1 MARVTRL
8 CVYPVKGLGGVDVES
23 AVVTATGFEL
33 DRAWCVVDESGARYA
48 AMEALSNRKLSA
60 LMTLTVEIE
69 AETLC
74 IRAPAEFKMSPLRVP
89 IDVSSYADR
98 RELVCTSSG
107 KSTTDPNNAGWILGE
122 MTCRSAGE
130 EASAWLSTYLNDPAV
145 DRQKRKKPLAT
156 YTLARSMEAAEC
168 RDMLSYPPIFP
179 IIEAA
184 RADQR
189 WRGNRTRFHD
199 FAPFLVVNQASVR
212 ALSVLC
218 DTNYPIDAFRGS
230 IIVDGGASDGD
241 TLEPWAEET
250 WRKMAIGDVAMS
262 KIKECPRCTVP
273 CRNPA
278 TGEYL
283 FEGRNK
289 LKLWA
294 TLKKEFP
301 GKANDEEWS
310 TWKGVF
316 FGVYFGHNNLGAGK
330 TIRVGDRLTVV
341 EWTTWD
347 AHIRARNRF
356 NGAVGTL
363 LVGVGAIALELL
375 AVRFAPNSALVAKV
389 FRHPAL
395 AAAFGSWSTFTLF
408 LVAFILVWWSPV
420 AAVARSVG
428 L

>member
-8 CVYPVKGLGGVDVES
+8 CVYPVKGLRGVDVES
-23 AVVTATGFEL
+23 ALVTPTGLEL

-60 LMTLTVEIE
+60 LMTLSVEIE

-74 IRAPAEFKMSPLRVP
+74 IRAPAEFEMAPLRVP
-89 IDVSSYADR
+89 IAVASYADR

-122 MTCRSAGE
+122 MSCRSAGE
-130 EASAWLSTYLNDPAV
+130 EASAWLSAYLNDPAV
-145 DRQKRKKPLAT
+145 DRQKRKKPPAV

-168 RDMLSYPPIFP
+168 RDMLNYPPIFP
-179 IIEAA
+179 IIETAHA
-184 RADQR
+184 GQR
-189 WRGNRTRFHD
+189 WSGNRTRFHD

-218 DTNYPIDAFRGS
+218 GVDYPADAFRSS
-230 IIVDGGASDGD
+230 IYVDGGASDGD
-241 TLEPWAEET
+241 ALEPWAEET
-250 WRKMAIGDVAMS
+250 WRRMAIGDVALS

-273 CRNPA
+273 CRDPT

-283 FEGRNK
+283 FAGRDK

-316 FGVYFGHNNLGAGK
+316 FGVYFGHNGLGTGK
-330 TIRVGDRLTVV
+330 TIRVGDRLTVT
-341 EWTTWD
+341 ERTTWD

-356 NGAVGTL
+356 NGAVGSVL
-363 LVGVGAIALELL
+363 FGAVAIAVETL
-375 AVRFAPNSALVAKV
+375 AERFAPNSALVAKV

-395 AAAFGSWSTFTLF
+395 VAAFGSWSALVVF
-408 LVAFILVWWSPV
+408 LAALVLVWWSPV
-420 AAVARSVG
+420 AAVARRVR